1 MVRHK
6 GIPARPIVMTQ
17 PHNDN
22 HVRTEFYL
30 AGYGWIPVDP
40 TYHMSGSDEF
50 GKFTDNWVVSNRD
63 EVFDWGIDDMSWKI
77 SILQGC
83 NWWWWCYSDGG
94 DVTGEYDLSDLT
106 N

>member
-1 MVRHK
+1 MVRRK

-17 PHNDN
+17 LQDQN

-40 TYHMSGSDEF
+40 TYHMSGYDEF
-50 GKFTDNWVVSNRD
+50 GKFADNWVVSNRD
-63 EVFDWGIDDMSWKI
+63 EVFDWGIESWTWKI

-83 NWWWWCYSDGG
+83 NWWWWAYSDGG
-94 DVTGEYDLSDLT
+94 DVTGQYDLSEVK
-106 N
+106 